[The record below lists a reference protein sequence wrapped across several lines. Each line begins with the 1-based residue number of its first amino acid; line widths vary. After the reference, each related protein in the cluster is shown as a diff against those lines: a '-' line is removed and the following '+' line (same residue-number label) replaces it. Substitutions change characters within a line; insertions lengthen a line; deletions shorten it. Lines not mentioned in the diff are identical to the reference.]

1 MEKIAAPTAQ
11 AKTIK
16 FRFPQPPRSGLRA
29 ITLKEVQHA
38 YGDLVVYRGWI
49 SKPSA
54 ASAPCSS
61 GRTAR
66 ANPRC

>member
-29 ITLKEVQHA
+29 ITLKDVRHA
-38 YGDLVVYRGWI
+38 YDQLVVYD
-49 SKPSA
+49 
-54 ASAPCSS
+54 
-61 GRTAR
+61 
-66 ANPRC
+66 